1 MIGKQSILL
10 MDDELIVEEFA
21 AIGGM
26 TEAIEMACGRPP
38 NYSVNHDDDACSGHL
53 RNHPQTIVF
62 CADVFGHEVA
72 PRVITEGRPVG
83 LYHMSPDCTHFSQAK
98 GGQPR
103 DRKVRALAW
112 IGVRWMGQVRPRI
125 VTMENVKQMLKWGPL
140 IAKRDQATGRVV
152 KLDGSVAAVGER
164 VPVQQQYLIPDP
176 KREGQTWRRFVQIFR
191 EAGYDERHFILKAAN
206 YGAGTLRER
215 LFWTARCDGAPI
227 VEPVQTHFEKPAKG
241 QKPWVQAH
249 ECIDFSIEGRSI
261 FGRKRPLADATMRRV
276 AFGMKKYVLDCADP
290 FIVPVTHQGEASR
303 VHSLREPFRTI
314 TGAHRGEL
322 MLAAPM
328 LVGVTQSS
336 AQRVWSSREPIRSI
350 TTAKGGEF
358 MLAAAFVEQANGGRN
373 TMLARSAR
381 EPVSTIMTHGA
392 NQRLVTAHLAQL
404 NNNCNA
410 RDLREPLRAIRSGG
424 ENHALVEYTLSPE
437 AEEGALRCA
446 AFLIR
451 YYGSGGQWGDLRDPM
466 ATVTTHD
473 RLALVT
479 VWLQGEPYVVVD
491 ICLRMLTPREL
502 ANATSFPAK
511 YILDHGHDGRVFS
524 KTKQVEFIGNA
535 VPPLMGAAFIS
546 AQWNS
551 RPPLRAAA

>member
-1 MIGKQSILL
+1 
-10 MDDELIVEEFA
+10 
-21 AIGGM
+21 
-26 TEAIEMACGRPP
+26 
-38 NYSVNHDDDACSGHL
+38 
-53 RNHPQTIVF
+53 
-62 CADVFGHEVA
+62 
-72 PRVITEGRPVG
+72 
-83 LYHMSPDCTHFSQAK
+83 
-98 GGQPR
+98 
-103 DRKVRALAW
+103 
-112 IGVRWMGQVRPRI
+112 
-125 VTMENVKQMLKWGPL
+125 
-140 IAKRDQATGRVV
+140 
-152 KLDGSVAAVGER
+152 
-164 VPVQQQYLIPDP
+164 
-176 KREGQTWRRFVQIFR
+176 
-191 EAGYDERHFILKAAN
+191 
-206 YGAGTLRER
+206 
-215 LFWTARCDGAPI
+215 
-227 VEPVQTHFEKPAKG
+227 
-241 QKPWVQAH
+241 VQAH

-261 FGRKRPLADATMRRV
+261 FERERPLADATLRRV

-290 FIVPVTHQGEASR
+290 FIVPVKHSGAASR
-303 VHSLREPFRTI
+303 VHSAREPFRTI

-322 MLAAPM
+322 MLAAPT
-328 LVGVTQSS
+328 LVQVSYGERKGQAPRALDIQQPLGTVVAGGIKHALVT
-336 AQRVWSSREPIRSI
+336 
-350 TTAKGGEF
+350 
-358 MLAAAFVEQANGGRN
+358 AFVEQANGGRN

-381 EPVSTIMTHGA
+381 QPVSTIMTHGA

-410 RDLREPLRAIRSGG
+410 RDLHEPLRAIRSGG
-424 ENHALVEYTLSPE
+424 ENHALVEYHLSPE
-437 AEEGALRCA
+437 AEDGALRCA

-451 YYGSGGQWGDLRDPM
+451 YYGSGGQWGDLRNPT

-502 ANATSFPAK
+502 ANATSFPSK